1 MCFLLVYL
9 FFQEE
14 FNDFKKNYLSDI
26 FPIEEQQ
33 QNISNLTLKIAYA
46 FNYESLD
53 PVLSNPNSRA
63 RTLNIYEALV
73 KTDRNLQIQ
82 PGLAVSWGRLDDTT
96 WEFNLRPNVLFH
108 NMSAF
113 DADDVIA
120 SFDRAL
126 YYDGSELK
134 GLLNTIE
141 KIEKVDD
148 MTVRFNTA
156 EPDPILVN
164 RIASV
169 LIFPSETTDFETPVG
184 TAPYKLSATQENEIA
199 LERFDDYWGM
209 LPYYQFTLIQTIEN
223 RFSRID
229 AIKNDEI
236 QILANV
242 PPTFAEELADQN
254 SVNIIGIPSLEVN
267 FLIFSFNS
275 NLFKDKRI
283 REAFTYAFDKEAFVE
298 FSKGYAI
305 PSNQFVSNGIF
316 GFNPDISKKEQDIEK
331 AKKIVREYDPFK
343 RPSVSI
349 DMVSGAE
356 GIGEFIKSQLN
367 DIGISSNVNYLSF
380 ELLREKIF
388 NKESEMYLLAWRSEN
403 GDASGFLENVVYS
416 DGNFNGGGFASKKV
430 DQLIDL
436 SLKNLDQEKRLKQ
449 LQEIMKIITDEEI
462 IGVPLFETETIYG
475 IRVGI
480 HFHPRLD
487 GYILASEVSKI

>member
-1 MCFLLVYL
+1 
-9 FFQEE
+9 
-14 FNDFKKNYLSDI
+14 
-26 FPIEEQQ
+26 
-33 QNISNLTLKIAYA
+33 
-46 FNYESLD
+46 
-53 PVLSNPNSRA
+53 
-63 RTLNIYEALV
+63 
-73 KTDRNLQIQ
+73 
-82 PGLAVSWGRLDDTT
+82 
-96 WEFNLRPNVLFH
+96 
-108 NMSAF
+108 
-113 DADDVIA
+113 
-120 SFDRAL
+120 
-126 YYDGSELK
+126 
-134 GLLNTIE
+134 
-141 KIEKVDD
+141 
-148 MTVRFNTA
+148 
-156 EPDPILVN
+156 
-164 RIASV
+164 
-169 LIFPSETTDFETPVG
+169 
-184 TAPYKLSATQENEIA
+184 
-199 LERFDDYWGM
+199 M